1 MYFAILNTIFAK
13 MHFNC
18 HEKVK
23 FANSCNPT
31 TLQSTP
37 PPEETA
43 SAGGL
48 GLRKSNNQI

>member
-31 TLQSTP
+31 TLQSAPLLEAT
-37 PPEETA
+37 TRV
-43 SAGGL
+43 G
-48 GLRKSNNQI
+48 